1 MSFQINT
8 LEEKSN
14 VTLNRREIKILLRNT
29 AGKISKIE
37 LTKIL
42 SKNLNLEEKKIFPI
56 SLNSQRGK
64 TDIKATVYIYEDPE
78 LAKKH
83 LPKYRILRRLSK
95 EDRKKIIDEEKALKL
110 KAKQAAKAEAK

>member
-56 SLNSQRGK
+56 SLNSQRCK
-64 TDIKATVYIYEDPE
+64 TDIKATVYIYEDPK

-95 EDRKKIIDEEKALKL
+95 EDRKKIIYEEKALKL